1 MDYQEA
7 LEFLKDLTKFGFNFG
22 LDRIKTLLN
31 FLGNPEQNI
40 KAIHIGGT
48 NGKGS
53 VAAMVSSI
61 LTADAKKVGTFTSPH
76 LHSYRERIRIN
87 GRMISEE
94 EVADLLTEIRPLLEK
109 MVAEGQEHP
118 TEFEVNTA
126 MALLYFSRQHVDL
139 AVIEVGLGGLIDSTN
154 VIHPLVAVITNV
166 AMDHMDYLGNT
177 IEEIA
182 RVKAGII
189 KENTVVVTGA
199 AKPEV
204 IAILQETC
212 NNKGVPLIRV
222 GDGIR
227 YKLRSASLKGQ
238 EFDLKTPNSRYTSL
252 RIPLIG
258 KHQVTNAA
266 VAVGVIEGLREQGLS
281 INKQAVAEG
290 LMSAVWPARLEYFS
304 GEPPILID
312 AAHNYD
318 GADAL
323 ADALLQYFKDKK
335 LVLVIGMLADKERE
349 KVMKR
354 LASLAE
360 VVVVTKPNSPRAGD
374 WRQLASEAK
383 PYVPQVE
390 IEPGIAKAVNKAI
403 DLAGKDHL
411 VCITGSFY
419 MVAEARQVVLENGY
433 PGRNIF

>member
-1 MDYQEA
+1 MEYQEA

-22 LDRIKTLLN
+22 LDRIQTLLN
-31 FLGNPEQNI
+31 FLGNPEQNL
-40 KAIHIGGT
+40 KVIHIGGT

-87 GRMISEE
+87 GTMIAKKEA
-94 EVADLLTEIRPLLEK
+94 ADLLTEIRPLLEK

-126 MALLYFSRQHVDL
+126 MALLYFTRQQVDL

-154 VIHPLVAVITNV
+154 VVQPLVAVITNV

-189 KENTVVVTGA
+189 KEDTVVVTA
-199 AKPEV
+199 ATKPQV
-204 IAILQETC
+204 LAILQETC

-222 GDGIR
+222 GDGIS

-238 EFDLKTPNSRYTSL
+238 KFDIETENNRYISL
-252 RIPLIG
+252 HIPLIG
-258 KHQVTNAA
+258 THQVSNAA
-266 VAVGVIEGLREQGLS
+266 VAVGVIEGLREQGVF
-281 INKQAVAEG
+281 INDQAIAEG
-290 LMSAVWPARLEYFS
+290 LMNTVWPARLEYFK
-304 GEPPILID
+304 GKPPVLID
-312 AAHNYD
+312 AAHNFD
-318 GADAL
+318 GAVTL

-335 LVLVIGMLADKERE
+335 IVLVIGMLADKERE

-383 PYVPQVE
+383 LHIPQVE
-390 IEPGIAKAVNKAI
+390 IEPDIAKAVIKAI
-403 DLAGKDHL
+403 NLAGADHL